1 MGIFKL
7 VRAMQERCSKPA
19 FDNVHLVAF
28 VVVSY
33 FCLAIV
39 TQLQLFYYNRKES
52 EHQLLTNHFHTGIT
66 SSTMT
71 KTITKTQVNL
81 QLDNLQGTME

>member
-19 FDNVHLVAF
+19 FDNVHLVAI

-33 FCLAIV
+33 FLPSNSDTTTIV
-39 TQLQLFYYNRKES
+39 FTNNQER
-52 EHQLLTNHFHTGIT
+52 EHQLLSNYFH
-66 SSTMT
+66 
-71 KTITKTQVNL
+71 VN
-81 QLDNLQGTME
+81 